1 MCPAVMVSG
10 RYVIVQNGCIPP
22 QPILME
28 HCCLM
33 VGGND
38 WDIHVKCRPHFNQR
52 KKSKKW
58 RNIKEVY
65 PDAKVE
71 TKHNDI
77 RLTLPVLRQSLE
89 VAAFGI
95 PGKDDQKRMQM
106 AIFGKEP
113 TKACDWHI
121 RVYLID
127 DSEMAFKQIC
137 KKVENEEMKFL
148 TTLSSLFVS
157 NSEKDISIEV
167 TAVASGW
174 HIIGDYKKGI
184 ASRSA
189 WNSQENTTDFPRC
202 DFCVSHDD
210 IKERQ
215 FFCKMRATH
224 ENDSAGNEIVAFFQ
238 QKSDAKINNPTE
250 KKFKNTPKMNCSKE
264 FNATG

>member
-1 MCPAVMVSG
+1 MSLPFSLVLFSLFFWTDVISLSLTAVMVSG

-77 RLTLPVLRQSLE
+77 RLTLPVLRESLE
-89 VAAFGI
+89 VAAFGT

-113 TKACDWHI
+113 TKACNWDI

-127 DSEMAFKQIC
+127 DSEMAFKVTHLPLIC
-137 KKVENEEMKFL
+137 ILPICFCIGLKLSQKKEEKRRQ
-148 TTLSSLFVS
+148 T
-157 NSEKDISIEV
+157 KDI
-167 TAVASGW
+167 A
-174 HIIGDYKKGI
+174 
-184 ASRSA
+184 
-189 WNSQENTTDFPRC
+189 
-202 DFCVSHDD
+202 
-210 IKERQ
+210 
-215 FFCKMRATH
+215 
-224 ENDSAGNEIVAFFQ
+224 
-238 QKSDAKINNPTE
+238 
-250 KKFKNTPKMNCSKE
+250 
-264 FNATG
+264 